1 MNDTVDRK
9 ISFPKHTD
17 YQMRAVTYQ
26 VSAHFNEDGKTLKS
40 KINSLLAT
48 ETQKSLIHTF
58 AADDNGDI

>member
-17 YQMRAVTYQ
+17 YQMGAVTYQ

-40 KINSLLAT
+40 KINSLLTT
-48 ETQKSLIHTF
+48 ETQKSLNRIF
-58 AADDNGDI
+58 AANDNSDI